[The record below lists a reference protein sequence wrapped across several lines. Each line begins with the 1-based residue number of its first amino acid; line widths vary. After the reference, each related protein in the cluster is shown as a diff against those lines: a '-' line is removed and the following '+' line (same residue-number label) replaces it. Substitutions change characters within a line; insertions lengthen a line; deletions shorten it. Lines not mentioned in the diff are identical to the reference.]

1 MPATK
6 TKPPELAGSQGFLY
20 PPLETARGRQSL
32 NYRPKNRVKVDGK
45 MSTNGA
51 DSAGNKLANAAL
63 LAAFLFGSAAVITAV
78 GFLFK

>member
-1 MPATK
+1 
-6 TKPPELAGSQGFLY
+6 
-20 PPLETARGRQSL
+20 
-32 NYRPKNRVKVDGK
+32 